1 MRLFGAFVIWLA
13 VISAYMLLIAL
24 LIPVSNLL
32 FLGMA
37 LGIFLRFRSYDV
49 RKAVFYQDRV
59 ELTGRDYQE
68 TFDYTR
74 IRRVSKVKVF
84 PLFTARTQVHIFV
97 EGREKPFVMPW
108 NQKSKQLK
116 TDLYSW
122 LCSKSGVRQE

>member
-1 MRLFGAFVIWLA
+1 MRFLGAFAIWLA
-13 VISAYMLLIAL
+13 VISAYELLIARL
-24 LIPVSNLL
+24 LPLSNLL
-32 FLGMA
+32 V
-37 LGIFLRFRSYDV
+37 LGITLGFFLRFRSYDL
-49 RKAVFYQDRV
+49 RRAVFYEDRV